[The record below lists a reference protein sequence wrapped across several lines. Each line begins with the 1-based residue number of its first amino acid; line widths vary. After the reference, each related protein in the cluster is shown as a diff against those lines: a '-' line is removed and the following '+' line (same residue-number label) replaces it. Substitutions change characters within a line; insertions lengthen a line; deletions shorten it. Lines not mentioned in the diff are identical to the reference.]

1 MLIVNDAHLALAGMA
16 SLEERC
22 RYCSKPLAVY
32 PLIMSDDVDQTVYHV
47 TCAPV
52 CYTALSKQRK
62 KRSLEERR
70 RNFVMSLTP
79 LARLRLAGRLCRLGS
94 WFILAVGL
102 SVSICLFFAIYSS
115 YMADPSPNS
124 PAPPLPLLLVSFA
137 LSGILVFFTSFF
149 FILFFAVGAWLEYT
163 STKQDSQEKQSSQ
176 KTDQETNY
184 EHVEITSLPR

>member
-1 MLIVNDAHLALAGMA
+1 
-16 SLEERC
+16 
-22 RYCSKPLAVY
+22 
-32 PLIMSDDVDQTVYHV
+32 
-47 TCAPV
+47 
-52 CYTALSKQRK
+52 
-62 KRSLEERR
+62 
-70 RNFVMSLTP
+70 MSLTA

-163 STKQDSQEKQSSQ
+163 STQQDSQEKQRSQ
-176 KTDQETNY
+176 QTDRETND
-184 EHVEITSLPR
+184 EHVEITSLPRYIFLLV